1 MNDIRHCVTNTK
13 MPHRWKRLI
22 FNMWPFVV
30 GGIPQGLLMNMDF
43 KSWKIGLVF
52 GTFMYGNGEGL

>member
-1 MNDIRHCVTNTK
+1 
-13 MPHRWKRLI
+13 
-22 FNMWPFVV
+22 MWPFVV

-43 KSWKIGLVF
+43 KSWKIGLIF